1 MRVTGLRSN
10 AAKRGTTAMLRTLI
24 LGYLCLAWV
33 LVGSGSAVRAEGL
46 LERARKGI
54 SDAAQ
59 SVGEAI
65 ETHAAPLTAAE
76 IGARTDA
83 ALTKL
88 YAESSEAR
96 ALGEMAVAVL
106 VFPRITKGGL
116 IVGGQYG
123 EGAMLQGGR
132 TTGHYSIVGASYGL
146 QIGAQVF
153 SFAMFFLNDAGLAHF
168 QANKGWEAGVG
179 PTLVGGDRGWSAS
192 MGTNDLQGDIVP
204 VFFGQ
209 AGLMAGGGLQGTKIT
224 QIER

>member
-1 MRVTGLRSN
+1 MVQTSFLR
-10 AAKRGTTAMLRTLI
+10 L
-24 LGYLCLAWV
+24 LCLACT
-33 LVGSGSAVRAEGL
+33 LIALGSGAQAQSL
-46 LERARKGI
+46 LDRARQGI
-54 SDAAQ
+54 TDAAE
-59 SVGEAI
+59 SVGQAI
-65 ETHAAPLTAAE
+65 ETQTTPLTGAE
-76 IGARTDA
+76 IDARADA
-83 ALTKL
+83 ALARL
-88 YAESSEAR
+88 YAESEEAR
-96 ALGEMAVAVL
+96 RLGDMAVAVL

-116 IVGGQYG
+116 MVGGQYG
-123 EGAMLQGGR
+123 EGAMRQGER

-179 PTLVGGDRGWSAS
+179 PTLVGGDKGWSSS

-224 QIER
+224 RIER